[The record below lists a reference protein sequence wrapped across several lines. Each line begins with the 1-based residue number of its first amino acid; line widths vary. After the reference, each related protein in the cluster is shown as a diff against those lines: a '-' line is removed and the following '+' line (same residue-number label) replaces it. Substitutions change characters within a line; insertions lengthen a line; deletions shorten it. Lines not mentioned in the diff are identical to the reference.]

1 MTSPILPQFLSSK
14 FGIKT
19 DKRGITANPGGIT
32 ADNRGIT
39 ADNFSRIREILPL
52 NGRKLGEKLG
62 FWRFLTPIRGEF
74 GQKAEFALSPV

>member
-1 MTSPILPQFLSSK
+1 MTSSILPQFLSSK

-39 ADNFSRIREILPL
+39 ADKLSGVGGNSSLKWAEI
-52 NGRKLGEKLG
+52 G
-62 FWRFLTPIRGEF
+62 
-74 GQKAEFALSPV
+74 